1 MSTTLTAAEARTVDL
16 PWPDRI
22 LHPNARPHHMAK
34 ARATKKARTNAGWLA
49 IEAGLTVMQADALK
63 ASIIFSPPD
72 NRQRDIDGMLS
83 SIKAY
88 LDGIRDVVGI
98 DDSKWAIELCRGIPR
113 KGGNVRVIL
122 EAA

>member
-1 MSTTLTAAEARTVDL
+1 MSTTLTAAEAQAVDL

-34 ARATKKARTNAGWLA
+34 TRATKKARTNAGWLA
-49 IEAGLTVMQADALK
+49 IEAGLTVMRADALK
-63 ASIIFSPPD
+63 VSIIFSPPD

-83 SIKAY
+83 SVKAY
-88 LDGIRDVVGI
+88 LDGIRDVVGV

-113 KGGNVRVIL
+113 KGGNVRILL
-122 EAA
+122 EAV